1 MAWKRRNS
9 NLKKSLRDPF
19 LLMELNGVKAADEK
33 VVYFLLNKLNEQA
46 PILKI
51 NIAPSQPF
59 QIFLTKAEME
69 NVAEYTI

>member
-1 MAWKRRNS
+1 
-9 NLKKSLRDPF
+9 
-19 LLMELNGVKAADEK
+19 MELNCVKVADEK

-46 PILKI
+46 PIVKI

-59 QIFLTKAEME
+59 QIFLTKEEME

>member
-19 LLMELNGVKAADEK
+19 LLMELNCVKVADEK